1 MSAEPEALRHSGDA
15 AALEEQI
22 EELQLRVRQA
32 EERRRALIHIMGDLN
47 ESNRRLGDQRKAMLH
62 ILKDSHRSNLKLE
75 DSRKAMIH
83 IMGDLRSTTQV
94 MERREQELRDKQ
106 EQLVQAGKLATLGEL
121 TTGVAHE
128 LNNPLN
134 NIGLYVG
141 NVIDRIH
148 MGELSTESAREDLEK
163 AMEQVRKA
171 TEIISHLRTFGRA
184 APVTF
189 EAVDVDEVI
198 ERALSLMQEQ
208 LRLRAID
215 VDLDLCPD
223 ALIVQGNPIQLEQ
236 VFINLLT
243 NARDALSEVPEAR
256 KKIRIVS
263 SLERDRIRI
272 VFEDTG
278 PGIPAEIAKR
288 VFDPFFTT
296 KEVGTGTGLGL
307 SITYSI
313 VKEHGGDISLSKTPG
328 GGATFTVEV
337 PVYSDAAEEAA
348 PMNDARILLVDDDVA
363 LLEALP
369 QAILLRMERVQID
382 TSETATDALERITEV
397 DYDAI
402 VTDIK
407 MPVMDGLAL
416 LEEIGKVRPGTPTL
430 LITGHGEHD
439 LAVRALRGGAYD
451 FVAEADRPRLLHRL
465 ARARHRDAPAR
476 PRGRAAA
483 ARSRAARERAR
494 ARGRRRLPR
503 RRRGRHPALEPRGC
517 GGHRAYAE
525 RRPRSARGRCP
536 AGLACC
542 LSDHPHRLGPGTGE
556 HRRQDAPLRDRRPR
570 GLALHLRRR
579 VRGRRRLRVP
589 EPDRGARARRAQ
601 GRVRRHRLA

>member
-1 MSAEPEALRHSGDA
+1 MSAEPAQRRGGEA

-22 EELQLRVRQA
+22 EELQLRVSQA

-62 ILKDSHRSNLKLE
+62 ILKDSHRSNLRLE

-106 EQLVQAGKLATLGEL
+106 EQLIHAGKLATLGEL

-141 NVIDRIH
+141 NVIDRIQ
-148 MGELSTESAREDLEK
+148 MGELTSENAREDLEK
-163 AMEQVRKA
+163 AMDQVRKA

-189 EAVDVDEVI
+189 EGVDVDEVI

-223 ALIVQGNPIQLEQ
+223 ELVVHGSPIQLEQ

-243 NARDALSEVPEAR
+243 NARDALDDVPEER

-263 SLERDRIRI
+263 SLERDRISI

-278 PGIPAEIAKR
+278 PGIPAELAKR

-313 VKEHGGDISLSKTPG
+313 VKEHGGDISLSTTPG
-328 GGATFTVEV
+328 GGATFTVEL
-337 PVYSDAAEEAA
+337 PVFSGDAQVE
-348 PMNDARILLVDDDVA
+348 V
-363 LLEALP
+363 
-369 QAILLRMERVQID
+369 LR
-382 TSETATDALERITEV
+382 
-397 DYDAI
+397 
-402 VTDIK
+402 
-407 MPVMDGLAL
+407 
-416 LEEIGKVRPGTPTL
+416 
-430 LITGHGEHD
+430 
-439 LAVRALRGGAYD
+439 
-451 FVAEADRPRLLHRL
+451 
-465 ARARHRDAPAR
+465 
-476 PRGRAAA
+476 
-483 ARSRAARERAR
+483 
-494 ARGRRRLPR
+494 
-503 RRRGRHPALEPRGC
+503 
-517 GGHRAYAE
+517 
-525 RRPRSARGRCP
+525 
-536 AGLACC
+536 
-542 LSDHPHRLGPGTGE
+542 
-556 HRRQDAPLRDRRPR
+556 
-570 GLALHLRRR
+570 
-579 VRGRRRLRVP
+579 
-589 EPDRGARARRAQ
+589 
-601 GRVRRHRLA
+601 